1 MAATIF
7 TKGTETMSNYHLI
20 YRVDVKDN
28 DEWRPYVDE
37 HFGPGFNVADET
49 FMKATE
55 EFDEVRILVRPV
67 KPPFVLRHAK
77 KTY

>member
-1 MAATIF
+1 MKF
-7 TKGTETMSNYHLI
+7 TKGTNTMSNYNLL

-37 HFGPGFNVADET
+37 HFGPGFDVADET

-67 KPPFVLRHAK
+67 KPPFVLRHAT